1 MKTIA
6 FDLDGTL
13 VNLKPVLTC
22 IADMSALK
30 ALRSKYNFALVSGS
44 SRAEVEWALQETG
57 LAPLFDTAYVVSKD
71 DAQGNKAS
79 GEPFRELQRRV
90 EGQVVMIG
98 DSDSDEA
105 GTTVA
110 EIPFVRVKDS
120 LQSAITEAVEKLKT
134 L

>member
-57 LAPLFDTAYVVSKD
+57 LAPLFDTAYVVSK
-71 DAQGNKAS
+71 G
-79 GEPFRELQRRV
+79 ELQRRV